1 MTMVTER
8 SNNARIVVLGAKGVG
23 KTAIVVRFLTRRFLP
38 EYQSG
43 VETVY
48 HYKEGNAETDIQ
60 IIDTCGNNDDLC
72 MCAESIILVF
82 SVTSRK
88 SFEYIVNLSQWLKKR
103 KGKDAS
109 FTIIANKTD
118 LNHKRQIN
126 KSEAVNFAKSVNASY
141 FEISAARDIEAI
153 KDIFLR
159 VFCSIEEI
167 TRTAISDKRKKSK
180 SSSQPVT
187 EPKRKHSS
195 IRDIFKKRPSV

>member
-1 MTMVTER
+1 
-8 SNNARIVVLGAKGVG
+8 
-23 KTAIVVRFLTRRFLP
+23 
-38 EYQSG
+38 
-43 VETVY
+43 
-48 HYKEGNAETDIQ
+48 
-60 IIDTCGNNDDLC
+60 

-195 IRDIFKKRPSV
+195 IRDIFKKRPSVWQDSESIRSTSSLLCPMKMALEIWFHSWCVNICVLTSEQCCPNLKYWSYEIWRFIEPLS